1 MAKPSNA
8 TKTKILSIS
17 TKILSISEVSHYYP
31 RQWVVFEITERNEYG
46 LPEKGEVILNSA
58 NKRELIQKT
67 KDLTGDLY
75 LFYTGRIDD
84 KVA

>member
-8 TKTKILSIS
+8 TKTLGIL
-17 TKILSISEVSHYYP
+17 EVSHYYP
-31 RQWVVFEITERNEYG
+31 RQWVVFEINQRDKYG

-58 NKRELIQKT
+58 NERELIQKT

-84 KVA
+84 EVA